1 MLQTF
6 NIIKY
11 IILTMQMMI
20 DHIDINKAKEREKE
34 KYIYMKK

>member
-1 MLQTF
+1 MTL

-11 IILTMQMMI
+11 ILTMQMF
-20 DHIDINKAKEREKE
+20 DHIDINKAKEKERERE